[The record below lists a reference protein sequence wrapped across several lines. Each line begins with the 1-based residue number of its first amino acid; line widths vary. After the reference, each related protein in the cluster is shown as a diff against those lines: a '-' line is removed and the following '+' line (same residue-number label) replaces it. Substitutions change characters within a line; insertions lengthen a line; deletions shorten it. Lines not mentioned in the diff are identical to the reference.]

1 MSKVAGS
8 RGLRGFFP
16 LVALLFLCSQ
26 MSACGR
32 PTGPAASASGGAGQ
46 PSPGGE
52 SESEGRSESS
62 GAGDRNEVAG
72 EAKEKEKEK
81 EKEKGQRE
89 LRHHVVAADR
99 IVLPYVLLL
108 SGGAEKPPTPTRA
121 ELQAMVRA
129 AFPDNLEDPEVRRLL
144 EMIAR
149 EPSEGGMAPRLLPGG
164 GGDPLD
170 PAAYARAPEHL
181 ALLIEVIAADMVVGE
196 AVLADFELTRG
207 LSSEERRSL
216 PKRRWALILRGEYR
230 NQYGVRGLRLLQTLV
245 RVVAR
250 EKGALIHDV
259 DTLETVNV
267 DDFSARRLRA
277 GVDNIADQIP
287 VVPFPDPAYPGRLR
301 LVTRG
306 MRRFGSVDL
315 ELGGL
320 PMDPHTL
327 ARATFF
333 LHGLARTLV
342 GLGEVDRSGIAVEI
356 PETIRVDVDAC
367 SRAYAGREASLPR
380 CQDCPEEVD
389 LHLVEREREPQDPP
403 EHIVARVVAPRAE
416 SDAPGYDQSVWVR
429 SAIARLFGTAEVSP
443 SG

>member
-1 MSKVAGS
+1 MAFGCAQ
-8 RGLRGFFP
+8 L
-16 LVALLFLCSQ
+16 
-26 MSACGR
+26 SACGR
-32 PTGPAASASGGAGQ
+32 STPPAESASGGEHSAGD
-46 PSPGGE
+46 
-52 SESEGRSESS
+52 ESEGEGSS
-62 GAGDRNEVAG
+62 ASVGGRGVAERNDAAAK
-72 EAKEKEKEK
+72 AKEKAEAED
-81 EKEKGQRE
+81 EALRRRE

-108 SGGAEKPPTPTRA
+108 EGSEKPPTPTRA

-129 AFPDNLEDPEVRRLL
+129 AFSGDLEDPEVRRLL

-149 EPSEGGMAPRLLPGG
+149 EPSVGGVAPRLLPGG
-164 GGDPLD
+164 GGNPLD

-181 ALLIEVIAADMVVGE
+181 ALLIEVVAADTVVGE

-207 LSSEERRSL
+207 LAPEERSSL

-245 RVVAR
+245 RLVAR
-250 EKGALIHDV
+250 EMGALIHDV

-267 DDFSARRLRA
+267 DVFSARRLRA

-287 VVPFPDPAYPGRLR
+287 VVPFPDPAFPGRLR

-356 PETIRVDVDAC
+356 PELIRVDIDAC
-367 SRAYAGREASLPR
+367 VRAYAGRGASLPR

-389 LHLVEREREPQDPP
+389 LHLVERDREPQDAP
-403 EHIVARVVAPRAE
+403 EHIVARVVAPRSE
-416 SDAPGYDQSVWVR
+416 SDAPGYDQSAWAI
-429 SAIARLFGTAEVSP
+429 SAIARLFGPAEVLVP
-443 SG
+443 PPE